1 MLKEKLLLLLPE
13 NKING
18 MSIFYSLGKNPVRLF
33 IIAQILLL
41 IAFVW
46 RDFPVFIFFA
56 FAPLFA
62 LIDHPAALKDSYLP
76 FLVAVVTAFIFYY
89 VMRQSMY
96 KTSVISWI
104 IYFTALATVFTA
116 YILLQ
121 RWTNNRLNKF
131 ALIIFILAMEYLFL
145 KFMLKPTPVFLADLL
160 KYKMAWTRWNVFTGY
175 SGATLWI
182 LLSNLLF
189 YQALFKE
196 EKINWAMCIVASL
209 VVAGP
214 IVISVLST
222 GTALAKADILSFYSN
237 SGYVNSTYSQHG
249 ELISRTGAWVSLLI
263 IIFTLIKGTTKKVS
277 R

>member
-1 MLKEKLLLLLPE
+1 
-13 NKING
+13 

-56 FAPLFA
+56 FAPMFA

-76 FLVAVVTAFIFYY
+76 FLAAVVTAFIFYY
-89 VMRQSMY
+89 VMQESMH
-96 KTSVISWI
+96 KSSVLSWI
-104 IYFTALATVFTA
+104 IYFTLLAAVFTA
-116 YILLQ
+116 YILMQ

-131 ALIIFILAMEYLFL
+131 ALIFFILAMEYFFL
-145 KFMLKPTPVFLADLL
+145 KVMTKPTPVFLADLI
-160 KYKMAWTRWNVFTGY
+160 KYKMTWTRWNVFTGY

-182 LLSNLLF
+182 LFSNLLF

-209 VVAGP
+209 TVIGP
-214 IVISVLST
+214 IVYSLIST
-222 GTALAKADILSFYSN
+222 ETALAKADVLSFYSDN
-237 SGYVNSTYSQHG
+237 GYVNSTYSQHG